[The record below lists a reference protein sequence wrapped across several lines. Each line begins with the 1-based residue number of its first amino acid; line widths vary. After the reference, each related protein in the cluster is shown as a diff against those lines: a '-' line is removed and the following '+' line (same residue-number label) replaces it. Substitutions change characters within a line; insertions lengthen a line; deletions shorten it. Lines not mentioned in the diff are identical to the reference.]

1 MILYYPSLTRLL
13 HGGRDPPWRNMNEYE
28 IILEIDGTAL
38 ISRISFSVDPSPD
51 GIYVRILGLTLS
63 GSWADEDQACAFA
76 QELIQSAAH
85 LLGYF
90 QVPRTP
96 ENIGLLLKAVK
107 NLV

>member
-1 MILYYPSLTRLL
+1 MS
-13 HGGRDPPWRNMNEYE
+13 EYE
-28 IILEIDGTAL
+28 IILEINGTAL
-38 ISRISFSVDPSPD
+38 ISRISFCLEPSSD
-51 GIYVRILGLTLS
+51 GIHIRILGLALS

-90 QVPRTP
+90 RVPRTP